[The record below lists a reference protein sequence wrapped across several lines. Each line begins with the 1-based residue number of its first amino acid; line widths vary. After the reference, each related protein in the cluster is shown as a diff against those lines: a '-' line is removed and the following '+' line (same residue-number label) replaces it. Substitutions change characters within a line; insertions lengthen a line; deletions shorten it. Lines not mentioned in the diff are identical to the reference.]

1 MSKTFL
7 CVGDRG
13 LMINIQMYHDVSP
26 RLGVCNLTEKSC
38 SYLASALTSHSSSLT
53 LLDLSNNE
61 LLGDS
66 GVELLCSALSHQNCK
81 REELHYATFHGVSV
95 FLCIALETQTLPSLG
110 ADIFLSMPMTLKC
123 ESHQHP

>member
-1 MSKTFL
+1 MG
-7 CVGDRG
+7 GDRG

-26 RLGVCNLTEKSC
+26 SLYGCDLTEKHC

-53 LLDLSNNE
+53 QLNLGGNN

-81 REELHYATFHGVSV
+81 LEEL
-95 FLCIALETQTLPSLG
+95 Q
-110 ADIFLSMPMTLKC
+110 
-123 ESHQHP
+123 

>member
-7 CVGDRG
+7 CVCICVCVVSLSVWGYKG

-26 RLGVCNLTEKSC
+26 RLWNCDLTEKSC

-53 LLDLSNNE
+53 LLGLGDNM

-81 REELHYATFHGVSV
+81 
-95 FLCIALETQTLPSLG
+95 LEKLW
-110 ADIFLSMPMTLKC
+110 
-123 ESHQHP
+123 

>member
-1 MSKTFL
+1 MG
-7 CVGDRG
+7 GDRG

-26 RLGVCNLTEKSC
+26 RLNGCNLTEKSC

-53 LLDLSNNE
+53 QLNLGYNK

-81 REELHYATFHGVSV
+81 
-95 FLCIALETQTLPSLG
+95 LEKLW
-110 ADIFLSMPMTLKC
+110 
-123 ESHQHP
+123 